1 MTDVSRI
8 NNELRRINRDLHG
21 SNITAGPSGSD
32 IYHWKAVIT
41 GPSDTPYEGG
51 VFSVIIDISE
61 SYPFRPPK
69 VNFETKIY
77 HCNINSSGTIF
88 LDILREEVWDCR
100 STISKVLLSI
110 LSLLSNPNPDAL
122 FIGGE
127 GEIEDMRCTSIQYE
141 MTNLDKEYE
150 ELLCKKYHKYCD
162 TEEEFNHTWGKFFY
176 SIPGRSCEEQLHDE
190 LTALNNIIEN
200 LPDPPY
206 SRKWG
211 DLTEEHKQA
220 ATTLGYNKVSWND
233 VKFFVIDIRY
243 QNLLKKQNYFKKL
256 LNRERYRML
265 MRFRMTMSLPRGP
278 GVPEIATLFKN
289 DRVKHDEVAKEW
301 TVKYATG

>member
-1 MTDVSRI
+1 MGNIERI
-8 NNELRRINRDLHG
+8 NKELRRINRDLHG

-51 VFSVIIDISE
+51 VFSVIIDMSE
-61 SYPFRPPK
+61 GYPFRPPK

-88 LDILREEVWDCR
+88 LDILREEER
-100 STISKVLLSI
+100 NYGTTISKILLSI

-122 FIGGE
+122 FTGGE
-127 GEIEDMRCTSIQYE
+127 GPATPRCTSIQDE

-162 TEEEFNHTWGKFFY
+162 TEEELNYCHELW
-176 SIPGRSCEEQLHDE
+176 SMDPPCEGQLHDE
-190 LTALNNIIEN
+190 LTALNNYIEN

-206 SRKWG
+206 SRKWD
-211 DLTEEHKQA
+211 DLTEENKQA
-220 ATTLGYNKVSWND
+220 ASTLGYNEVIWN
-233 VKFFVIDIRY
+233 KNYITHDIHY
-243 QNLLKKQNYFKKL
+243 QNILKKQNYFKKL
-256 LNRERYRML
+256 LNRERRRML
-265 MRFRMTMSLPRGP
+265 SLELPRGP
-278 GVPEIATLFKN
+278 GVPEISELFKN
-289 DRVKHDEVAKEW
+289 DIIRHDEIAREW
-301 TVKYATG
+301 TVQYAQ